1 VIGRR
6 LAQAIQLTLEN
17 EYIYMTRATREISAS
32 SATYQAL
39 TSEPGKSVSYLTHRV
54 RVEMLATMDA
64 ELAADE
70 HLRKLDVT
78 SAQFI
83 VLMTLGMGGMK
94 SVSDLCSEIS
104 YDTGA
109 MTRMLDRLES
119 KSLLNRTRCTKDRR
133 LVYVELTEQG
143 TAALPHMRMC
153 SLRVANRFLRGF
165 AKPEVQQLQRFL
177 IRMLENAVCPA

>member
-1 VIGRR
+1 
-6 LAQAIQLTLEN
+6 
-17 EYIYMTRATREISAS
+17 
-32 SATYQAL
+32 
-39 TSEPGKSVSYLTHRV
+39 
-54 RVEMLATMDA
+54 MDT

-78 SAQFI
+78 SAQFM

-94 SVSDLCSEIS
+94 SISELSREIS
-104 YDTGA
+104 YDNGA

-133 LVYVELTEQG
+133 VVYVKLTAQG
-143 TAALPHMRMC
+143 AAALPLMRMC

-165 AKPEVQQLQRFL
+165 AKPEVRQLECFL
-177 IRMLENAVCPA
+177 GRMLENAVCPA